1 MNTPSAVSTGLG
13 CLLLC
18 AGALS
23 ATPGCADTESFP
35 DTDDP
40 GVTSGTAPVAL
51 PDGGHVL
58 NEYVLQ
64 VRPSQHTAKLVR
76 LKPGASSKPGFTP
89 QSVDNLSV
97 VEDGVAGSGPASSI
111 ELYTDPNSIL
121 SGAACPGGVAASFC
135 GTVRLG
141 NFYTRTLNNVFVQ
154 VTSITDSAGAA
165 LSGHS
170 GINSDA
176 PPSWLSDN
184 GLGLWK
190 YKATNAT
197 TAGVVGTAPDNFGAR
212 DWVFA
217 DPDGADTNI
226 YMRVVATLSYKDYS
240 RSTIAQAYV
249 NTCTQ
254 SNDNSTNGNDMPL
267 TLPFGFTFY
276 NLQATT
282 ASSFNRDGV
291 VGLGGIAPPSALN
304 TAFKSVTLP
313 DNTLPHVSS
322 SPGIYVFWDKL
333 NYNANQSAICHGT
346 TGTAPNR
353 KFIYTW
359 RNMKGYGNGQNTMNI
374 NLNVVLS
381 EGTDTI
387 DMVYGAMAGATG
399 NDATAFPTA
408 PTTITNAQRA
418 QGKKAII
425 GVQGPNGSVNI
436 STPTVA
442 ALGSTAI
449 SLSASTTNVA
459 YRYTPVP

>member
-18 AGALS
+18 AGVLS
-23 ATPGCADTESFP
+23 TTPGCADIESFP

-40 GVTSGTAPVAL
+40 GVTDGTAPVAL
-51 PDGGHVL
+51 PDGGHVI

-64 VRPSQHTAKLVR
+64 VRPSQRTAKLVH
-76 LKPGASSKPGFTP
+76 LKPGVSSRPGFTP
-89 QSVDNLSV
+89 QSVDNLSI
-97 VEDGVAGSGPASSI
+97 VEDGAAGSGPANSI
-111 ELYTDPNSIL
+111 ELYTDPNSIIYG
-121 SGAACPGGVAASFC
+121 SACPGGIAASFC
-135 GTVRLG
+135 GTVTLG

-154 VTSITDSAGAA
+154 VTSITDSVGTPIT
-165 LSGHS
+165 GHS
-170 GINSDA
+170 AINSDS
-176 PPSWLSDN
+176 PPSWLADN
-184 GLGLWK
+184 GFGLWK
-190 YKATNAT
+190 YKATAAT
-197 TAGVVGTAPDNFGAR
+197 TAGVVGTAPNNFGSK

-217 DPDGADTNI
+217 DPDGKDTNI
-226 YMRVVATLSYKDYS
+226 LLRVVATLSYKDYS
-240 RSTIAQAYV
+240 RTTLTQAYV
-249 NTCTQ
+249 NTCGQ
-254 SNDNSTNGNDMPL
+254 NNDNSANGNDVSVA
-267 TLPFGFTFY
+267 LPFGFTFY
-276 NLQATT
+276 NLQSTT
-282 ASSFNRDGV
+282 ASIFNRNGV
-291 VGLGGIAPPSALN
+291 VGLGGIAPPSAVN
-304 TAFKSVTLP
+304 NAMFKSVTLP

-333 NYNANQSAICHGT
+333 NYNASQSAICHGT

-359 RNMKGYGNGQNTMNI
+359 RNMKGFGNTANTMNI

-387 DMVYGAMAGATG
+387 DMVYGAMSGAAG
-399 NDATAFPTA
+399 NDTTTFPTA
-408 PTTITNAQRA
+408 PTTITNAARA

-442 ALGSTAI
+442 ALGSTILAAN
-449 SLSASTTNVA
+449 SA